1 MTELNKGKAMH
12 VSSEGTFVS
21 SNEEK
26 QLSIGEVIEDMQNR
40 IAALESTVTAQ
51 ASIISAI
58 QATSNS
64 ALAASVVESE
74 NSISK
79 VVTEPGI
86 ITATVNKK

>member
-40 IAALESTVTAQ
+40 ITALEATVTTQ
-51 ASIISAI
+51 KTKIE
-58 QATSNS
+58 
-64 ALAASVVESE
+64 ALIET
-74 NSISK
+74 
-79 VVTEPGI
+79 VTLQSDKLEYLNVKTEI
-86 ITATVNKK
+86 NLK